1 MMYRHSSAQVHGA
14 KVQNNYGL
22 CKIFAKIH
30 KRIVLRLILGLSKK
44 HSENMA
50 KNETMCDHGAT
61 VRLYATQLWAKFA
74 SYGLAVQ
81 WLMNE

>member
-1 MMYRHSSAQVHGA
+1 MMYIHPSAQVHGA

-30 KRIVLRLILGLSKK
+30 KKNRSKANLGLSKNTAK
-44 HSENMA
+44 TWQKMKLCSNMV
-50 KNETMCDHGAT
+50 GPF
-61 VRLYATQLWAKFA
+61 RLYATQLWAKFA